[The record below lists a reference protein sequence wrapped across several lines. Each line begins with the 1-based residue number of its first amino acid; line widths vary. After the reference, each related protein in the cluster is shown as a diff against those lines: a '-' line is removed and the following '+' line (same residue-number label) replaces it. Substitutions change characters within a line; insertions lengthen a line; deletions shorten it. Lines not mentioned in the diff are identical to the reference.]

1 MRQSIIT
8 RPKEYYKFWNFPPW
22 LCKNSQKGTKD
33 VFSLCALFSLLTPHD
48 MTLRELFAVLS
59 TCKYVCIIYGQ
70 MAQSLENVKWWKLE
84 NKTLML
90 KRYFLAHYFKVLT
103 RDIGE
108 IWSDVDGKRQTWIC
122 TSWPSFLFSFR
133 SQFVVTSRK
142 SADSSQFYPKE
153 LFWAVCIRSFCI
165 LRICQLESDVC
176 RKRDSTSLYF
186 ELAIFVMFG
195 NFPNLRNF
203 P

>member
-1 MRQSIIT
+1 
-8 RPKEYYKFWNFPPW
+8 
-22 LCKNSQKGTKD
+22 
-33 VFSLCALFSLLTPHD
+33 
-48 MTLRELFAVLS
+48 
-59 TCKYVCIIYGQ
+59 
-70 MAQSLENVKWWKLE
+70 
-84 NKTLML
+84 ML
-90 KRYFLAHYFKVLT
+90 KRSILAHYFKVLT

-108 IWSDVDGKRQTWIC
+108 IWSDVYGKRQTWIC

-153 LFWAVCIRSFCI
+153 LFWAICIRSFCI

-186 ELAIFVMFG
+186 QLAIFVMFG

-203 P
+203 PIFVITILCFVNGWQKCVNFIATWICGLYLLIIRPLRSWGPFLESPGNFSGPKSNI